1 MLLLRRPLESTQ
13 YASRVYVDRLRSM
26 GVTLS
31 MSRKGNPYDNARM
44 ESFYKTLRNEEV
56 DLQEYLDLDDA
67 QQQIDRFIGELYNRE
82 CLHSSLGYVPPAE
95 FSARYHS
102 A

>member
-1 MLLLRRPLESTQ
+1 
-13 YASRVYVDRLRSM
+13 M
-26 GVTLS
+26 GVTSS

-44 ESFYKTLRNEEV
+44 ESFYKTPKAEEV

-67 QQQIDRFIGELYNRE
+67 RQHLDRFIGELYNRE
-82 CLHSSLGYVPPAE
+82 RLHSSLGYVPSVE
-95 FSARYHS
+95 SAARHHS

>member
-1 MLLLRRPLESTQ
+1 MSDVR

-26 GVTLS
+26 GVTPS

-44 ESFYKTLRNEEV
+44 KSFYETLKSKEV
-56 DLQEYLDLDDA
+56 DLQDYLDLDRRPA
-67 QQQIDRFIGELYNRE
+67 TSGPVHWVALQPGTSA
-82 CLHSSLGYVPPAE
+82 SSLGYIPPVE
-95 FSARYHS
+95 STARSHS